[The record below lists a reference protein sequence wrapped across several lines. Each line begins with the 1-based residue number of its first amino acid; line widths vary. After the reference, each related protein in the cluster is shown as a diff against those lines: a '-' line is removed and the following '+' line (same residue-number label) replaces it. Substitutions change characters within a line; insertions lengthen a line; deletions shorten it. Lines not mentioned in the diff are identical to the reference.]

1 MPRSTPSGES
11 ESRMKRR
18 PNRGTLQDRLANL
31 SGETKGPAE
40 PRLIFNAREV
50 LAAIEVMVSE
60 GGALLF
66 GTTSDGG
73 VLTVTTYL
81 GKDKH
86 TNYVGSR
93 EQWLELYYSIVDDEV
108 PSELEGEGS
117 E

>member
-1 MPRSTPSGES
+1 MPRLTAVPDD

-18 PNRGTLQDRLANL
+18 PSRGTLADRLGGLA
-31 SGETKGPAE
+31 GVTKGPAE
-40 PRLIFNAREV
+40 PRLIYNAKEL
-50 LAAIEVMVSE
+50 LAIIEVMNGE
-60 GGALLF
+60 GGAILF

-93 EQWLELYYSIVDDEV
+93 EQWLELYYGVVDDEV
-108 PSELEGEGS
+108 PPELEGGTS
-117 E
+117 T